1 MKKTFI
7 DLFSGAGGMSC
18 GLEMAGWACLLG
30 IDHDRAAIET
40 FQHNHP
46 QAQAIAGD
54 IREIS
59 NQQIQAIID
68 LWRSTLSRLFDNWT
82 KRSSRRT

>member
-18 GLEMAGWACLLG
+18 GLEMAGWHCLLG

-46 QAQAIAGD
+46 QAKAIAGD

-59 NQQIQAIID
+59 NQQIQE
-68 LWRSTLSRLFDNWT
+68 
-82 KRSSRRT
+82 

>member
-1 MKKTFI
+1 MKKTFV

-18 GLEMAGWACLLG
+18 GLEMACWNGLLG
-30 IDHDRAAIET
+30 IDHDRTAIET

-46 QAQAIAGD
+46 QAKAIAGD

-59 NQQIQAIID
+59 NQQIQEIIKHQKG
-68 LWRSTLSRLFDNWT
+68 LNRLNDANVT
-82 KRSSRRT
+82 

>member
-18 GLEMAGWACLLG
+18 GLEMAGWQCVLG
-30 IDHDRAAIET
+30 IDHDQAAIAT
-40 FQHNHP
+40 FKHNH
-46 QAQAIAGD
+46 QHAHAIAGD

-59 NQQIQAIID
+59 IEQIQ
-68 LWRSTLSRLFDNWT
+68 
-82 KRSSRRT
+82 SSINYKKVD

>member
-18 GLEMAGWACLLG
+18 GLEMAGWHCLLG

-46 QAQAIAGD
+46 QAKAIA
-54 IREIS
+54 
-59 NQQIQAIID
+59 
-68 LWRSTLSRLFDNWT
+68 
-82 KRSSRRT
+82 